1 MSSIEAEYARISDAM
16 AGMMGNLL
24 SINPETVDAV
34 VLMEIDGERVSINSI
49 GDLHMVIAALKSALA
64 QLQQEAGAI
73 N

>member
-1 MSSIEAEYARISDAM
+1 MKDVEQEYTNPYDAM

-24 SINPETVDAV
+24 SINPETVDGV
-34 VLMEIDGERVSINSI
+34 VLIEVESGNVSLVSI
-49 GDLHMVIAALKSALA
+49 GDLYMVIAALKSALA

>member
-1 MSSIEAEYARISDAM
+1 MSNIEAEYARISDAM

-49 GDLHMVIAALKSALA
+49 GDLHSVIAALKSALA

>member
-1 MSSIEAEYARISDAM
+1 MSNIEAEYARISDAM

>member
-1 MSSIEAEYARISDAM
+1 MKGVEQEYTNPYDAM
-16 AGMMGNLL
+16 AGMMGSLL
-24 SINPETVDAV
+24 SIDPETVDGV
-34 VLMEIDGERVSINSI
+34 VLIEVESGNVSLVSI